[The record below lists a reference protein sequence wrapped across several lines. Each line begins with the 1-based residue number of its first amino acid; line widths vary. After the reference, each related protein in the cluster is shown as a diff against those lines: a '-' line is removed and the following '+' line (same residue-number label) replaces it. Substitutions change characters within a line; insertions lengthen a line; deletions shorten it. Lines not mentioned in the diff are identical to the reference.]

1 MRRRDFGRLIGCSGA
16 AVLMLRVARAQ
27 EVSNRKRLIGIV
39 SPYADNDTEYRAH
52 VDALR
57 AELQKLGWREGANIH
72 FDERWTTDDMDRIRS
87 NSAELVAA
95 HPDALVAVGG
105 RVVPILMKLTSSIP
119 IVVPG
124 SGDPVGAGWVQSL
137 ARPGGNVTGF
147 GAFEL
152 SVLGKMLEVLT
163 QIAPATRR
171 VAILYNP
178 ANPSAKAYRA
188 TFEKAAPRLGLEPMV
203 GAVQD
208 LAAVDA
214 ALSTLSQQP
223 ATGIF
228 IAPDITLQAL
238 REDVVRLIAQ
248 NRLPAIYP
256 QAAYVRSGGLACYG
270 ADRIDLWRRAAEY
283 VDRILRGEKAGD
295 LPFQQPTKYQLIIN
309 LKTARTLGLDVPLG
323 LQARAD
329 EVIE

>member
-1 MRRRDFGRLIGCSGA
+1 MRRRDFTKLIGCSGVA
-16 AVLMLRVARAQ
+16 LALPRVAGA
-27 EVSNRKRLIGIV
+27 EELSNRKRLIGIV
-39 SPYADNDTEYRAH
+39 QPYADNDTEYRAH

-57 AELQKLGWREGANIH
+57 DELQKLGWREGGNIH
-72 FDERWTTDDMDRIRS
+72 FDERWTTDNMDRIRS

-95 HPDALVAVGG
+95 NPDALVAVGG

-124 SGDPVGAGWVQSL
+124 SGDPVGVGWVQSL

-152 SVLGKMLEVLT
+152 SILDKMLEVLT

-171 VAILYNP
+171 VAILFNP
-178 ANPSAKAYRA
+178 ANPSANTYQA
-188 TFEKAAPRLGLEPMV
+188 TFEKAAPRLGLEPLV
-203 GAVQD
+203 AAVQD
-208 LAAVDA
+208 LGAVDA
-214 ALSTLSQQP
+214 ALSSLSKQS

-228 IAPDITLQAL
+228 IAPDITLQGL

-248 NRLPAIYP
+248 NRLPAVYP
-256 QAAYVRSGGLACYG
+256 QAAYVRIGGLACYG
-270 ADRIDLWRRAAEY
+270 ADRIDLWRRAAGY
-283 VDRILRGEKAGD
+283 VDRILRGEKPGD

-309 LKTARTLGLDVPLG
+309 LNTARALGLDVPLA